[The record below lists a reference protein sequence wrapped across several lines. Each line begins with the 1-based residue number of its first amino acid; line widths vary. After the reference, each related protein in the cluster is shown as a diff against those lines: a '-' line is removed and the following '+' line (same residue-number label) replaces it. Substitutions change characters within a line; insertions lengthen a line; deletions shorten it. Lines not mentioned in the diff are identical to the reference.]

1 MIVSFSGAQGTGKS
15 QVLGLV
21 SRTITKAQVI
31 PSVSSR
37 AWSTYIRCNHLA
49 PDTDW
54 TKLACVHQNS
64 CQLMT
69 QHLAMQDLFEC
80 KASNSLYLFDRSSL
94 DVEVYTLHKHKSFL
108 VTEGTLSLIRKEN
121 RKLLLPLIDLVFFFK
136 RDPSY
141 AIEERAG
148 RSLADQKEV
157 DLLFQ
162 ETIDNINYER
172 ALHNEPTLDVRTV
185 PYGSLEEKANF
196 CVAAILNRLVV

>member
-15 QVLGLV
+15 QVLDIV
-21 SRTITKAQVI
+21 SKAITKACVI

-37 AWSTYIRCNHLA
+37 AWSNYIRCNNLA
-49 PDTDW
+49 PDADW
-54 TKLACVHQNS
+54 TKFAATHQNS
-64 CQLMT
+64 SQLMT

-80 KASNSLYLFDRSSL
+80 KALNSLYLFDRSSL
-94 DVEVYTLHKHKSFL
+94 DVEVYTLHKHRQSL
-108 VTEGTLSLIRKEN
+108 VTEGTLALIRKEN

-141 AIEERAG
+141 AIEERVG
-148 RSLADQKEV
+148 RSLSDQKEV

-172 ALHNEPTLDVRTV
+172 TLYGEPSLDVRTV
-185 PYGSLEEKANF
+185 PYGTLEEKANF
-196 CVAAILNRLVV
+196 CVAAILNKLV